1 MNNLDTDYCSIMQ
14 ESSEHNESSFEDSQ
28 MFEEDNK
35 STSGI
40 GRSIS
45 RISSISSHEKCKFV
59 ICLK

>member
-1 MNNLDTDYCSIMQ
+1 MQ